1 MFFLHKSDLF
11 SVEWWQCVLWYSW
24 QSLSEQTVNMSDPTA
39 KMPNHMGQRWPTFL
53 TMARILRTSI
63 IPMAQWP
70 NVTWCRCSHL
80 HTPWPS
86 SMRTTSARQT
96 GREDQICRTC
106 QICCGRWHWSDMIWP
121 VWKDS
126 TRRGPRTTIV
136 FDSFCLLL
144 FFVFNSFYLFICSE
158 SRMVVGCHICVL
170 TMAQAV
176 SWGLILGIMMIVAV
190 AGASGNGTSP
200 PSVLGVSK
208 VKRMPYPYRAILD
221 AGVCAGLSWGMGG
234 CLGKIQQ
241 EIWGCLKVVY
251 P

>member
-1 MFFLHKSDLF
+1 
-11 SVEWWQCVLWYSW
+11 
-24 QSLSEQTVNMSDPTA
+24 
-39 KMPNHMGQRWPTFL
+39 
-53 TMARILRTSI
+53 
-63 IPMAQWP
+63 
-70 NVTWCRCSHL
+70 
-80 HTPWPS
+80 
-86 SMRTTSARQT
+86 MRTTSARQT

-190 AGASGNGTSP
+190 AGASGKWNLSTVRPGCIQGKANALSL
-200 PSVLGVSK
+200 PSHFGCWRL
-208 VKRMPYPYRAILD
+208 RRAILGNGWLPRQNS
-221 AGVCAGLSWGMGG
+221 AGNLGLSESRVP
-234 CLGKIQQ
+234 ISSS
-241 EIWGCLKVVY
+241 
-251 P
+251 